1 MYKDIL
7 YEVEEPVAIVT
18 FNRPDRLNALT
29 SRMYSELKHAF
40 AEAERDERVVGIIL
54 TGAGRGFSAGADMQ
68 GLSNLAGASDSGDEV
83 GVGRSGNA
91 SLEADAGDPA
101 MGPDFEV
108 AFGYFLKVRNPLIA
122 AVNGPAAGLGFVF
135 AMLCDMRFAAEN
147 AKFTTAFAAR
157 GLIAEHGISWVLP
170 RLIGSAR
177 ALDLLWSARKF
188 QAQEA
193 LELGVVNR
201 VVPEGEAVNAAREYI
216 QELAAT
222 VAPQSL
228 MVIKQQVYKHLMQP
242 LGAAW
247 RETVDLMNESLVQSD
262 FKEGVESYLEKRP
275 PKFRR
280 VGTDST

>member
-1 MYKDIL
+1 MYKEIL

-18 FNRPDRLNALT
+18 LNRPDRLNALT
-29 SRMYSELKHAF
+29 GRMYDELKHAF
-40 AEAERDERVVGIIL
+40 AEAEGDERVVGIVL

-68 GLSNLAGASDSGDEV
+68 GLSNMANSGAGTGAPSQRPE
-83 GVGRSGNA
+83 
-91 SLEADAGDPA
+91 LEADAGDPA

-108 AFGYFLKVRNPLIA
+108 GFGYFLKLRKPLIA

-135 AMLCDMRFAAEN
+135 AMLCDMRIAAES

-157 GLIAEHGISWVLP
+157 GLIAEHGVSWVLP

-188 QAQEA
+188 EAKEA

-201 VVPEGEAVNAAREYI
+201 VVPDGQALDAAKAYI
-216 QELAAT
+216 QELAST

-242 LGAAW
+242 LGSAW
-247 RETVDLMNESLVQSD
+247 RETIDLMNDSLVRPD
-262 FKEGVESYLEKRP
+262 FKEGVDSYLEKRP
-275 PKFRR
+275 PEFSRIKA
-280 VGTDST
+280 D